1 MTLYKEQDVFLFHLK
16 VNQEAP
22 VLLKK
27 FFTCIAERPSK
38 YLALFLSL
46 KENIRSLAKAFRS
59 KFVSLIYFKL
69 RILLFLGQLGL

>member
-38 YLALFLSL
+38 YLALFLEGMES
-46 KENIRSLAKAFRS
+46 IQIFAKAFQC
-59 KFVSLIYFKL
+59 KFTSLISFDFL
-69 RILLFLGQLGL
+69 LLLFLNQL